1 MCAWFSMRYFTTS
14 SVVSQLVL
22 CETWLQT
29 QSRLIKCV
37 CVLEADWERSDRL
50 VCVCSKE
57 WKRAKWSS
65 AHTAFDK
72 RLWWQARLSCVHT
85 ASRHS
90 LLHCILHSF
99 ESNMSSGDISQS
111 AHVPCCRCLFTL
123 FVWAFF
129 SHCISPLPSSTP
141 SLPLLSLPLTWK
153 ASAQQ
158 QVFTLTH
165 NISRWVSNER
175 WMLDELRSLGVAAY
189 LSVTMYTCLSLLYT
203 FKPKS
208 RAYTS
213 MNWKKAETSLR

>member
-1 MCAWFSMRYFTTS
+1 MCAWFSMRYFMTS
-14 SVVSQLVL
+14 SAVSQLVL

-37 CVLEADWERSDRL
+37 CVLEADWKRSDRL

-72 RLWWQARLSCVHT
+72 RLWWQACLSCVHT

-111 AHVPCCRCLFTL
+111 AHVLCCHWSFYPVCLG
-123 FVWAFF
+123 V
-129 SHCISPLPSSTP
+129 
-141 SLPLLSLPLTWK
+141 LLSLLLPSPIFHSFSPSFVSPSDL
-153 ASAQQ
+153 
-158 QVFTLTH
+158 
-165 NISRWVSNER
+165 IS
-175 WMLDELRSLGVAAY
+175 LHTAAGAH
-189 LSVTMYTCLSLLYT
+189 TYT
-203 FKPKS
+203 
-208 RAYTS
+208 
-213 MNWKKAETSLR
+213 